1 MTVNNEWFT
10 DPYNWP
16 LPLAKQIYAC
26 SYLQGIAFLMAVYKK
41 HVLLGIMHEK
51 LHTVLSIVAG
61 LYDLLKLNMLIHDYT

>member
-1 MTVNNEWFT
+1 
-10 DPYNWP
+10 
-16 LPLAKQIYAC
+16 
-26 SYLQGIAFLMAVYKK
+26 MAVYKK